1 MYACVETAAGCCS
14 VESIEEIDLQD
25 GFDGTIVII
34 LLDTELDSV
43 GNFLSILMF
52 IFGSL
57 CFTGWFC

>member
-1 MYACVETAAGCCS
+1 MGTAVGCCS

-25 GFDGTIVII
+25 GFDGIIVII

-57 CFTGWFC
+57 CFTACFC